1 MMTYKKIFVFCIAF
15 AAFVSAGKAQD
26 LHYSQ
31 FYNAPLVVS
40 PALTGIFKGDKRVS
54 LSMRDQWRSVP
65 VPWFTFTIGY
75 DQKVYLDKRPDLFLG
90 LGGFFNYDQ
99 QGDSKLNLG
108 SLNLSGSITKI
119 INPRNLITGGLTVG
133 YANKGY
139 DTNSLRWDSQFQNGV
154 YSAENVTGEAF
165 NLERVGYIETALGLN
180 YRYQKSARTKMD
192 IGVGAWHLTTP
203 QDQFYNRTDVQEL
216 PIRLSVYGVGSAQLT
231 DKLDLELDVMVQDQG
246 PYTEII
252 FGTYLDIY
260 LDKSRGKEKNL
271 HIGAG
276 WRTTKALYP
285 KIALEWQKRYF
296 VAVSYDIDFSEF
308 NQHTN
313 YRGGPEIHFNYL
325 ITDVKPLKPRKVC
338 PIY

>member
-1 MMTYKKIFVFCIAF
+1 MTYKKILVFCIAF
-15 AAFVSAGKAQD
+15 ATFMSVGKAQD

-31 FYNAPLVVS
+31 FYNAPLVVN

-54 LSMRDQWRSVP
+54 ISLRDQWRSVP
-65 VPWFTFTIGY
+65 VPWSTFTLGY
-75 DQKVYLDKRPDLFLG
+75 DQKVYLDKNPSLFLG

-108 SLNLSGSITKI
+108 SINLSGSISKI
-119 INPRNLITGGLTVG
+119 ISSKHIVTGGLTLG

-139 DTNSLRWDSQFQNGV
+139 NTDALTWDNQFSNGTFNAGTA
-154 YSAENVTGEAF
+154 SGESF
-165 NLERVGYIETALGLN
+165 NFERIGYIETALGLN
-180 YRYQKSARTKMD
+180 YRYQKSTRTKMD

-203 QDQFYNRTDVQEL
+203 EDQFYNRSNVQEL
-216 PIRLSVYGVGSAQLT
+216 PIRLSIYGIGNVKLA
-231 DKLDLELDVMVQDQG
+231 DKIDLEVDLMVQDQAS
-246 PYTEII
+246 YEEII
-252 FGTYLDIY
+252 FGAYLDFY
-260 LDKSRGKEKNL
+260 LDQDRGEEKNL

-276 WRTTKALYP
+276 YRTSGAIYP
-285 KIALEWQKRYF
+285 KIALEWQKRFF
-296 VAVSYDIDFSEF
+296 VALSYDIDLSDF

-325 ITDVKPLKPRKVC
+325 ITDVKPLKPFKVC

>member
-1 MMTYKKIFVFCIAF
+1 MTYKKILVFCIAF
-15 AAFVSAGKAQD
+15 AAFQSVGKAQD

-31 FYNAPLVVS
+31 FYNAPTVVN

-54 LSMRDQWRSVP
+54 ISMRDQWRSVP
-65 VPWFTFTIGY
+65 IPWFTFTLGY
-75 DQKVYLDKRPDLFLG
+75 DQKVYLNKRDDLFLG

-99 QGDSKLNLG
+99 QGSSKLNL
-108 SLNLSGSITKI
+108 SSINLSGSITKI
-119 INPRNLITGGLTVG
+119 ISPKHLITGGLTLG

-139 DTNSLRWDSQFQNGV
+139 DLDALTWDQQFQGGTFV
-154 YSAENVTGEAF
+154 SGAGSGENF
-165 NLERVGYIETALGLN
+165 NLGRIGYIETALGLN
-180 YRYQKSARTKMD
+180 YRYQKSSRTKMD

-203 QDQFYNRTDVQEL
+203 EDQFYNRGNTQEL
-216 PIRLSVYGVGSAQLT
+216 PIRLSVYGIGSAKLT
-231 DKLDLELDVMVQDQG
+231 DDLDLELDLMVQDQG
-246 PYTEII
+246 AYTEII

-260 LDKSRGKEKNL
+260 LDKERGKEKNL
-271 HIGAG
+271 HVGAG

-285 KIALEWQKRYF
+285 KIALEWQKRFF

-325 ITDVKPLKPRKVC
+325 ITDVKPLKPLKVC

>member
-1 MMTYKKIFVFCIAF
+1 MSYKKILVFCIAF
-15 AAFVSAGKAQD
+15 TTFMSVGKAQD

-31 FYNAPLVVS
+31 FYNAPLVVN

-54 LSMRDQWRSVP
+54 VSLRDQWRSVP
-65 VPWFTFTIGY
+65 VPWFTFTLGY
-75 DQKVYLDKRPDLFLG
+75 DQKVYLDKRDDLFLG

-108 SLNLSGSITKI
+108 SINLSGSITKI
-119 INPRNLITGGLTVG
+119 ITPKHLITGGLTLG
-133 YANKGY
+133 YSNKGFNP
-139 DTNSLRWDSQFQNGV
+139 DALVWDSQFQNGV
-154 YSAENVTGEAF
+154 FNIQNATGEPTDIGR
-165 NLERVGYIETALGLN
+165 LGYIETALGFN
-180 YRYQKSARTKMD
+180 YRYQKSSRTKMD

-203 QDQFYNRTDVQEL
+203 ADEFYGRGNAQEL
-216 PIRLSVYGVGSAQLT
+216 PIRLSVYGIGSAKLT
-231 DKLDLELDVMVQDQG
+231 DDLDIELDLMVQDQG
-246 PYTEII
+246 TYTEII

-260 LDKSRGKEKNL
+260 LDKDRGQEKNL

-276 WRTTKALYP
+276 WRTSRALYP

-313 YRGGPEIHFNYL
+313 LRGGPEIHFNYL
-325 ITDVKPLKPRKVC
+325 ITDVKPLKPLKVC